1 MVQSQL
7 SAYSGS
13 DPIWGFVAL
22 VGSELFTGEASVGLD
37 PRVRLF
43 AVNGR
48 IYFAERE
55 DDAAIATRLVNCGA
69 VTAMQ
74 LARGSVRVAGHES
87 LARMF
92 QRDATIDRDAVE
104 LTIATSTESLLAS
117 IAQNPVGMPEVFPLR
132 YHPAGIHHWLR
143 GPQPMVADDDEV
155 VDEVAV
161 PEVMPVE
168 AAVEAHVDEAHIEEV
183 RVEAEAIVLADE
195 PVTAEEPVAE
205 VPYVEVIVEEV
216 PFVEVTVDEVPP
228 TDFAEPITPVLAGL
242 PVLAAFPVIADEPLT
257 TPALDA
263 FPAPTIHAAEVA
275 VPEWPKVDDEPAW
288 AVPPDVTAFAQH
300 AVPVEPEP
308 VIASAVVPIT
318 AAHLPQLAPLHSIQI
333 QPTPV
338 GFVENPNESFEPP
351 LPVAPPPPVIAP
363 PAIDDPL
370 LPKLAAGPMSIKDL
384 KRDLQMAPSLE
395 PWSSTSNN
403 MAAVQIW
410 EMVDDLC
417 EDPKTESV
425 RVGSNAPEAR
435 GHGWRRKKG

>member
-22 VGSELFTGEASVGLD
+22 VGSELFTGEACVGLD

-43 AVNGR
+43 AVEGH

-55 DDAAIATRLVNCGA
+55 DDAAVATRLVNCGA

-74 LARGSVRVAGHES
+74 LARGSVKASGHES
-87 LARMF
+87 LARLF

-132 YHPAGIHHWLR
+132 YHPSGIHHWLR
-143 GPQPMVADDDEV
+143 GPLPMIADEPVAESDEA

-161 PEVMPVE
+161 AGILAADLPIDDIAAEIPSAVVPVLVDLPVLTEV
-168 AAVEAHVDEAHIEEV
+168 
-183 RVEAEAIVLADE
+183 
-195 PVTAEEPVAE
+195 
-205 VPYVEVIVEEV
+205 
-216 PFVEVTVDEVPP
+216 
-228 TDFAEPITPVLAGL
+228 PVLAEEL
-242 PVLAAFPVIADEPLT
+242 PVVADLPDAPVVAEAPVVADLPIAADFPVVADLPVAADEALT
-257 TPALDA
+257 LPALETY
-263 FPAPTIHAAEVA
+263 PAPTIPAAA
-275 VPEWPKVDDEPAW
+275 LTVPEWPRVDDEPAW
-288 AVPPDVTAFAQH
+288 AIPADLVEIPQIAA
-300 AVPVEPEP
+300 PVAADP
-308 VIASAVVPIT
+308 VVAAVVPIT

-333 QPTPV
+333 QPTSTD
-338 GFVENPNESFEPP
+338 FFETASAAFEPP
-351 LPVAPPPPVIAP
+351 QPIEPTPS
-363 PAIDDPL
+363 AIDDPL

-384 KRDLQMAPSLE
+384 KRDLQMTPTLE

-403 MAAVQIW
+403 MATVQIW
-410 EMVDDLC
+410 EMVDDLF
-417 EDPKTESV
+417 EDPKKENV
-425 RVGSNAPEAR
+425 RVGAGAPEAR